1 LYSISVETHFWASH
15 RLRLADGSNEPSH
28 GHNWAVAAQ
37 VSAKRLN
44 SMGLAIDFGRI
55 RVMLDGIVAKLDNQ
69 PLEKLDYFGRNNPS
83 AENVAKYVFDKLEP
97 QLPKNLKL
105 DFVQIT
111 EQPGCAAKYAP

>member
-1 LYSISVETHFWASH
+1 MYSINVETHFWASH

-28 GHNWAVAAQ
+28 GHNWAVTAQ
-37 VSAKRLN
+37 VSAKRLD

-55 RVMLDGIVAKLDNQ
+55 RVMLDRIIAELDNES
-69 PLEKLDYFGRNNPS
+69 LEKLDYFRQNNPS

-105 DFVQIT
+105 DFVQVA
-111 EQPGCAAKYAP
+111 EQLGCAAKYTP